1 MGLRD
6 IREARGLLQEQ
17 LAEKSGVKV
26 RSIRA
31 YEQGTLDI
39 NGAKLNTLLK
49 LAKCLDC
56 KVLDLLTDK
65 ETKDLYS
72 NSIF

>member
-26 RSIRA
+26 RSLRA

-39 NGAKLNTLLK
+39 NGAKLSTLLK
-49 LAKCLDC
+49 LAKALEC
-56 KVLDLLTDK
+56 KIIDFIYDK
-65 ETKDLYS
+65 ETLDLYTS
-72 NSIF
+72 DRF